1 MSEAHRFPPPS
12 QEEQDRLFKQ
22 YGTISLTVLNPSA
35 TGGRGR
41 MWAMICGP
49 KSEPDGERWIVQL
62 GDGRACRSARP
73 VTAESALRCARRPP
87 CPPARTFGLSRR

>member
-62 GDGRACRSARP
+62 GDGRAWSYSSLGAAVSYVLAVLPFPR
-73 VTAESALRCARRPP
+73 LQ
-87 CPPARTFGLSRR
+87 